1 MASPAAG
8 NAVINRGMI
17 TATVMLATLMQALD
31 TTIANVALPYM
42 QGSLSATSDEINW
55 VLTSYIVAAA
65 IITPATG
72 WLEARFGRKPLFL
85 TSVIGFIGTSM
96 LCGAAVS
103 MAQIVAFRLLQ
114 GVFGAPLVPLSQ
126 SVLLDAYPREQQG
139 QAMAVFGLG
148 VMLGPILGPTLGGWL
163 TGSYSWRWV
172 FYVNVPFGI
181 LCVLGIL
188 LFLGRRADRPM
199 AGRLDWLGFATLSL
213 GIGALQLFLDRGERL
228 DWFASPEIRLE
239 AALCVL
245 GFYLFTVHTMSARN
259 PFIDPALF
267 RDRNFVIG
275 IMLIFIVGVV
285 LLATLAMLTPY
296 LETLMNYPVLTAGL
310 VLAPRGVGTMAA
322 MVIAGQLLRYIDP
335 RPLIVAGLGITGLA
349 LYLMTGFTPDVSQG
363 TLVRTGLIQGFG
375 IGCVFVP
382 LSTVAFGTMAPALR
396 TQATGLFNLMRNI
409 GASIGISMMSY
420 LLVRNSAIEQSALV
434 EHITPY
440 RQVVRD
446 YAHEL
451 NFATLTGRA
460 ALAQIVTAQAEAVAF
475 IDNFKLMMFVSFLAI
490 PLVVLVQ
497 RPRRSLGDKA
507 PPPE

>member
-8 NAVINRGMI
+8 SAVINRGMI

-85 TSVIGFIGTSM
+85 TSVIGFIVTSM
-96 LCGAAVS
+96 LCGAAIS
-103 MAQIVAFRLLQ
+103 LAQIVAFRLLQ

-163 TGSYSWRWV
+163 TDSYSWRWV

-228 DWFASPEIRLE
+228 DWFASSEIRLE

-245 GFYLFTVHTMSARN
+245 GFYLFTVHTMSARD

-275 IMLIFIVGVV
+275 IMLIFIIGVV

-335 RPLIVAGLGITGLA
+335 RPLIAAGLGITGLS

-409 GASIGISMMSY
+409 GSSIGISMMSY
-420 LLVRNSAIEQSALV
+420 LLVRNSATEQAALV

-451 NFATLTGRA
+451 NLATFTGRE
-460 ALAQIVTAQAEAVAF
+460 ALAQLVTAQAEAVAF
-475 IDNFKLMMFVSFLAI
+475 IDNFKLMMFVSLLAI
-490 PLVVLVQ
+490 PLVLLVQ
-497 RPRRSLGDKA
+497 RPRRLPGDRA
-507 PPPE
+507 PVPE

>member
-1 MASPAAG
+1 
-8 NAVINRGMI
+8 MI

-72 WLEARFGRKPLFL
+72 WLEARFGRKALFL
-85 TSVIGFIGTSM
+85 TSVIGFIVTSM

-103 MAQIVAFRLLQ
+103 LAQIVVFRLLQ

-163 TGSYSWRWV
+163 TDSYSWRWV

-228 DWFASPEIRLE
+228 DWFASSEIRLE

-245 GFYLFTVHTMSARN
+245 GFYLFTVHTMSARD
-259 PFIDPALF
+259 PFINPALF
-267 RDRNFVIG
+267 RDQNFVIG

-335 RPLIVAGLGITGLA
+335 RPLIAAGLGITGLA

-363 TLVRTGLIQGFG
+363 TLIRTGLIQGFG

-382 LSTVAFGTMAPALR
+382 LSTVAFGTLAPALR

-409 GASIGISMMSY
+409 GSSIGISMMSY
-420 LLVRNSAIEQSALV
+420 LLVRNSATEQAALV

-451 NFATLTGRA
+451 NLATFTGRA
-460 ALAQIVTAQAEAVAF
+460 ALAQMVTAQAEAVAF

-490 PLVVLVQ
+490 PLVLLVQ
-497 RPRRSLGDKA
+497 RPRRFPGDRA
-507 PPPE
+507 PVPE